1 MASMQN
7 HVVVDNGIKSFF
19 YVIVFGSSGGSP
31 HKINLCLKYSVS
43 QGCLLKSG
51 LSNFRRERHPVV

>member
-7 HVVVDNGIKSFF
+7 HVGKKFLLC
-19 YVIVFGSSGGSP
+19 YRSSGGSP
-31 HKINLCLKYSVS
+31 HQPVPQILT